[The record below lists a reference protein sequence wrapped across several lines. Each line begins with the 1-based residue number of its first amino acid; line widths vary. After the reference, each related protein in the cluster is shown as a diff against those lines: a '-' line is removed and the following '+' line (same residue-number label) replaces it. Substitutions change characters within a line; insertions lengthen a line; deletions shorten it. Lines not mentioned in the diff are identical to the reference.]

1 LTNLTKDN
9 IVLFAA
15 RVYDNPG
22 CVSLDEFESDYN
34 KVKFIK
40 VLLNKYLNNK
50 RVNVRLI
57 INHLI
62 CMSNVFPGEATS
74 KILLTEFDA
83 NTWNILATFLVFLN
97 IMPEGQFIIDGV
109 ILSPENGFTI
119 DDNLLQTL
127 KEL

>member
-1 LTNLTKDN
+1 
-9 IVLFAA
+9 
-15 RVYDNPG
+15 
-22 CVSLDEFESDYN
+22 
-34 KVKFIK
+34 
-40 VLLNKYLNNK
+40 
-50 RVNVRLI
+50 
-57 INHLI
+57 
-62 CMSNVFPGEATS
+62 MSNVFPGEATS